1 MKNFSKRFCMVRLV
15 LLPLALALAMILSG
29 CQSVQEKLE
38 DLFGSSSSSSQGTPL
53 GKEYDGQRGTAITL
67 QPLPVPQSYEKA
79 YAYRTD
85 VADKA
90 MSAFIKRREV
100 DSLRGTNPSGWL
112 RTVVEEINRVAKNDF
127 EKARLAHD
135 VVAVLISYDAASYW
149 SGSLPPQDFASVIK
163 SCKAVCEGYA
173 AVYQRLCDS
182 LKLPCKTIHGYA
194 RGVGTSLA
202 NETKV
207 TESNHAWNRVQLEG
221 DWYLVDCT
229 WDAGH
234 MEGKTARQSY
244 NTDWL
249 FLRPEH
255 FIYSHLPQRQQD
267 QLLATPLSPQD
278 FAKLPDL
285 RPKFFQVAKD
295 FAPLPAKTNQADG
308 ALVMEFKET
317 DGFQL
322 DFTLR
327 SLDSG
332 RPASNS
338 LMVRRQPG
346 GLTKAEFS
354 FPSAGLYVVDVFW
367 RKAGGRQGTSC
378 GQFLVESSQAGGVQ
392 YPALFPVDGVEVQSP
407 LTMPLSA
414 GTTVQ
419 FKVTAPQKK
428 FVAVIYGSSFIQ
440 LGSDGR
446 GNFSGQVPVPRTAR
460 DISIGVSNSQRGS
473 YTIVAKYSIQ

>member
-1 MKNFSKRFCMVRLV
+1 MGRLV
-15 LLPLALALAMILSG
+15 LLPLALALAMILSS
-29 CQSVQEKLE
+29 CQSVQEKLD

-53 GKEYDGQRGTAITL
+53 GKEYDGQGGTAITL
-67 QPLPVPQSYEKA
+67 QPLPMPQSYEKA

-295 FAPLPAKTNQADG
+295 FAPLPAKTSQADG
-308 ALVMEFKET
+308 TLVMEFKET

-327 SLDSG
+327 NLDSG

-338 LMVRRQPG
+338 LMVRRQSG

-354 FPSAGLYVVDVFW
+354 FPSAGLYVVDMFW

-419 FKVTAPQKK
+419 FKVAAPQKK
-428 FVAVIYGSSFIQ
+428 FVAVIYGSTYIQ
-440 LGSDGR
+440 LESDGR
-446 GNFSGQVPVPRTAR
+446 GNFSGQVSVPRTAR

-473 YTIVAKYSIQ
+473 YQIVAKYSIR

>member
-1 MKNFSKRFCMVRLV
+1 MKNFSKRFCMGRLV
-15 LLPLALALAMILSG
+15 LLPLALALVMILSG

-38 DLFGSSSSSSQGTPL
+38 DLFGSSGSSSQGTPL
-53 GKEYDGQRGTAITL
+53 GKESDGQGGTAITL
-67 QPLPVPQSYEKA
+67 RPLPVPQSYEKA
-79 YAYRTD
+79 YSYRTD

-135 VVAVLISYDAASYW
+135 VVTVLISYDAASYW

-308 ALVMEFKET
+308 ALAMEFKET

-327 SLDSG
+327 NLDSG

-392 YPALFPVDGVEVQSP
+392 YPALFPVEGVEVVGP
-407 LTMPLSA
+407 LSMPLAA

-419 FKVTAPQKK
+419 FKVAAPQKK
-428 FVAVIYGSSFIQ
+428 FVVVIYGSTYIQ
-440 LGSDGR
+440 LESDGR

-460 DISIGVSNSQRGS
+460 DISIGVANSQRGS
-473 YTIVAKYSIQ
+473 YQIVAKYSIR

>member
-1 MKNFSKRFCMVRLV
+1 MIFSRRLWTGGVCAGALV
-15 LLPLALALAMILSG
+15 LALFFLSS

-53 GKEYDGQRGTAITL
+53 GKEYDGQGGTAITL

-267 QLLATPLSPQD
+267 QLLTTPLSPQD

-295 FAPLPAKTNQADG
+295 FEPLPAKTSQADG
-308 ALVMEFKET
+308 TLAMEFKET

-327 SLDSG
+327 NLDSG

-354 FPSAGLYVVDVFW
+354 FPSAGLYAVDVFW
-367 RKAGGRQGTSC
+367 RKVGGRQGTSC

-419 FKVTAPQKK
+419 FKVAAPQKK
-428 FVAVIYGSSFIQ
+428 FVAVIYGRTYIQ
-440 LGSDGR
+440 LESNGG
-446 GNFSGQVPVPRTAR
+446 GLFSGDITIPRNTQ
-460 DISIGVSNSQRGS
+460 DIAIGVSNSQRGS
-473 YTIVAKYSIQ
+473 YTIVAKYSVK

>member
-1 MKNFSKRFCMVRLV
+1 MKNFSKRFCMGRLV
-15 LLPLALALAMILSG
+15 LLPLALAMILSG

-38 DLFGSSSSSSQGTPL
+38 DLFGSSGSSSQGTPL

-67 QPLPVPQSYEKA
+67 QPLPVPKSYEKA
-79 YAYRTD
+79 YSYRTD

-100 DSLRGTNPSGWL
+100 DSLRDTNPSGWL

-308 ALVMEFKET
+308 ALAMEFRERA
-317 DGFQL
+317 GFQL

-367 RKAGGRQGTSC
+367 RKVGGRQGTSC

-419 FKVTAPQKK
+419 FKVAAPQKK
-428 FVAVIYGSSFIQ
+428 FVAVIYGSTYIQ
-440 LGSDGR
+440 LESDGR
-446 GNFSGQVPVPRTAR
+446 GNFSGQVSVPHTAR
-460 DISIGVSNSQRGS
+460 DISIGVANSQRGS
-473 YTIVAKYSIQ
+473 YQIVAKYSVK

>member
-1 MKNFSKRFCMVRLV
+1 MKNFSKRFCMGRLV
-15 LLPLALALAMILSG
+15 LLPLALAMILSS

-53 GKEYDGQRGTAITL
+53 GKESDGQRGTAITL

-79 YAYRTD
+79 YSYRTD

-182 LKLPCKTIHGYA
+182 LTLPCKTIHGYA

-202 NETKV
+202 NETNV

-244 NTDWL
+244 STDWL
-249 FLRPEH
+249 FLQPEH

-295 FAPLPAKTNQADG
+295 FAPLPAKTNHVDG
-308 ALVMEFKET
+308 SLTMEFKET

-332 RPASNS
+332 RPDSNS

-346 GLTKAEFS
+346 GLTKVEFS

-392 YPALFPVDGVEVQSP
+392 YPDLFPVDGVEVQSP

-419 FKVTAPQKK
+419 FKVAAPQKK
-428 FVAVIYGSSFIQ
+428 FVAVIYGSTYIQ
-440 LGSDGR
+440 LESDGR
-446 GNFSGQVPVPRTAR
+446 GNFSGQVSVPRTAR
-460 DISIGVSNSQRGS
+460 DISIGVANSQRGS
-473 YTIVAKYSIQ
+473 YQIVAKYSVK

>member
-1 MKNFSKRFCMVRLV
+1 MIFSRRLWTRGVCAGALV
-15 LLPLALALAMILSG
+15 LALFFLSS
-29 CQSVQEKLE
+29 CQSVHEKLE

-53 GKEYDGQRGTAITL
+53 GKEYDGQGGTAITL

-163 SCKAVCEGYA
+163 SRKAVCEGYA

-194 RGVGTSLA
+194 RGVGISLA

-267 QLLATPLSPQD
+267 QLLTTPLSPQD

-295 FAPLPAKTNQADG
+295 FAPLPAKTSQADG
-308 ALVMEFKET
+308 TLAMEFKET

-367 RKAGGRQGTSC
+367 RKVGGRQGTSC

-407 LTMPLSA
+407 LIMPLSA

-419 FKVTAPQKK
+419 FKVAAPQKK
-428 FVAVIYGSSFIQ
+428 FVAVIYGRTYIQ
-440 LGSDGR
+440 LESDG
-446 GNFSGQVPVPRTAR
+446 GGLFSGDITIPRNTQ
-460 DISIGVSNSQRGS
+460 DIAIGVANSQRGS
-473 YTIVAKYSIQ
+473 YTIVAKYSVK

>member
-1 MKNFSKRFCMVRLV
+1 MKNFSKRFCMGRLV
-15 LLPLALALAMILSG
+15 LLPLALVLAIILSS

-38 DLFGSSSSSSQGTPL
+38 DLFGSSGSSSQGTPL
-53 GKEYDGQRGTAITL
+53 GKEYDGQGGTAITL

-295 FAPLPAKTNQADG
+295 FAPLPAKTNHVDG
-308 ALVMEFKET
+308 SLTMEFKET

-428 FVAVIYGSSFIQ
+428 FVAVIYGSTHIQ
-440 LGSDGR
+440 LESDGR

-460 DISIGVSNSQRGS
+460 DISIGVANSQRGS
-473 YTIVAKYSIQ
+473 YQIVAKYSIR

>member
-1 MKNFSKRFCMVRLV
+1 MGRMV
-15 LLPLALALAMILSG
+15 LLPLALALAMILSS

-38 DLFGSSSSSSQGTPL
+38 DLFGSSRSSSQGTRL
-53 GKEYDGQRGTAITL
+53 GKESDGQGGTAITL

-79 YAYRTD
+79 YSYRTE

-295 FAPLPAKTNQADG
+295 FAPLPAKTSQADG
-308 ALVMEFKET
+308 TLAMEFKET

-332 RPASNS
+332 HPASNS

-392 YPALFPVDGVEVQSP
+392 YPAMFPVDGVEVQSP

-428 FVAVIYGSSFIQ
+428 FVAVIYGSTYIQ
-440 LGSDGR
+440 LESDGR

-460 DISIGVSNSQRGS
+460 DISIGVANSQRGS
-473 YTIVAKYSIQ
+473 YQIVAQYSIR

>member
-1 MKNFSKRFCMVRLV
+1 MKNFSKRFCMGRLV
-15 LLPLALALAMILSG
+15 LLPLALAMILSS

-38 DLFGSSSSSSQGTPL
+38 DLFGSSGSSSQGTPL
-53 GKEYDGQRGTAITL
+53 GKEYDGQGGTAITL

-79 YAYRTD
+79 YSYRTD

-135 VVAVLISYDAASYW
+135 VVTVLISYDAASYW

-163 SCKAVCEGYA
+163 SRKAVCEGYA

-278 FAKLPDL
+278 FARLPDL

-295 FAPLPAKTNQADG
+295 FVPLPAKTNQADG
-308 ALVMEFKET
+308 ALAMEFKET
-317 DGFQL
+317 VGFQL

-332 RPASNS
+332 HPASNS

-378 GQFLVESSQAGGVQ
+378 GQFLVKSSQAGGVQ

-428 FVAVIYGSSFIQ
+428 IVAVIYSSTYIQ
-440 LGSDGR
+440 LESDGR

-460 DISIGVSNSQRGS
+460 DISIGVANSQRGS
-473 YTIVAKYSIQ
+473 YQIVAKYSIR

>member
-1 MKNFSKRFCMVRLV
+1 MKNFSKRFCMGRLV
-15 LLPLALALAMILSG
+15 LLPLVLALVMILSS

-38 DLFGSSSSSSQGTPL
+38 DLFDGSSSSSQGTPL
-53 GKEYDGQRGTAITL
+53 GKEYDGQGGTAITL

-79 YAYRTD
+79 YSYRTD

-308 ALVMEFKET
+308 VLAMEFKET

-327 SLDSG
+327 NLDSG
-332 RPASNS
+332 RPTSNS

-428 FVAVIYGSSFIQ
+428 FVVVIYGSTHIQ
-440 LGSDGR
+440 LESDGR

-460 DISIGVSNSQRGS
+460 DISIGVANSQRGS
-473 YTIVAKYSIQ
+473 YQIVAKYSIR

>member
-1 MKNFSKRFCMVRLV
+1 MKNFSKRFCMGRLV
-15 LLPLALALAMILSG
+15 LLPLALALAMILSS

-38 DLFGSSSSSSQGTPL
+38 DLFGSSGSSSQGTPL
-53 GKEYDGQRGTAITL
+53 GKEYDGQGGTAITL

-207 TESNHAWNRVQLEG
+207 IESNHAWTRVQLEG

-308 ALVMEFKET
+308 TLAMEFKET
-317 DGFQL
+317 VGFQL

-332 RPASNS
+332 HPASNS

-419 FKVTAPQKK
+419 FKVAAPQKK
-428 FVAVIYGSSFIQ
+428 FVAVIYGSTYIQ
-440 LGSDGR
+440 LESDGR

-460 DISIGVSNSQRGS
+460 DISIGVANSQRGR
-473 YTIVAKYSIQ
+473 YQIVAKYSVK